1 MRATLFY
8 CADHIRIFRIPI
20 FVFGQ
25 HYLLHSSAEDFLA
38 SLLLDQHP
46 HDGVKDIVSD
56 LGLHLPLLF
65 ILSVGVNENCPCQ
78 WISWEFPSAQPGATF
93 LAGVAVAVPIS
104 FFRNSD
110 CFLASHADTSGAC
123 DKGVR
128 ELFQCSQLWYLQGL
142 TVPQLV
148 VGLLQHRV
156 LNTFHLELLEV

>member
-25 HYLLHSSAEDFLA
+25 HYLLHSSAKDFLA

-78 WISWEFPSAQPGATF
+78 WISWEFPPAQPGATF
-93 LAGVAVAVPIS
+93 LAGVAVAVPV
-104 FFRNSD
+104 RLLSD
-110 CFLASHADTSGAC
+110 LDCLLPSHGDASSAS
-123 DKGVR
+123 DK
-128 ELFQCSQLWYLQGL
+128 S
-142 TVPQLV
+142 
-148 VGLLQHRV
+148 VGEP
-156 LNTFHLELLEV
+156 F